1 MFYKSDSVER
11 CFTHLDQPILPL
23 KYDVPRAP
31 AAPHGSALPT
41 TRGTLAENCTRGVIP
56 RAMSTTGAFTSL
68 RPLPDQRSIEIA
80 MATPPESSTVASST
94 HAIGEAA
101 PLPAVVIDG
110 ATRSLRLGGAGA
122 AFLCP

>member
-1 MFYKSDSVER
+1 
-11 CFTHLDQPILPL
+11 
-23 KYDVPRAP
+23 
-31 AAPHGSALPT
+31 
-41 TRGTLAENCTRGVIP
+41 
-56 RAMSTTGAFTSL
+56 
-68 RPLPDQRSIEIA
+68 

-122 AFLCP
+122 AFLCPGARRQDTANHRRPFFLAVDDVVAVTVDVDVGVVEVDVDPVRELDA